1 MARFLRELSES
12 GELFAVLLRVQMQ
25 QRYSGSVLGLL
36 WALLMPMLTILSFS
50 IIFAGLSGWNL
61 ADYGVYFFCGY
72 VPWTFFQASSLNAAE
87 SLVGNPLYVTR
98 LPMPSQILPLIQVAA
113 SGIDALIHLAILF
126 AIMPALGAPFHPAMI
141 CLPASILITA
151 AAGAGASLLAAQATV
166 FFRDFRYLLSS
177 ALFLWF
183 FFSPV
188 LWQPASLQGPMREFY
203 RLNPAVPFLELFQL
217 PVRQGVVP
225 PAETWILASA
235 VAAALCLAGS
245 VSFSANRRRFYYYL

>member
-1 MARFLRELSES
+1 MARFWSELAAS
-12 GELFAVLLRVQMQ
+12 GELFKVLLKVQME
-25 QRYSGSVLGLL
+25 QRYSGSALGLL

-87 SLVGNPLYVTR
+87 SLVGNALYVTR
-98 LPMPSQILPLIQVAA
+98 LPMPVQILPLVQAA
-113 SGIDALIHLAILF
+113 ACGIDALIHLAILF
-126 AIMPALGAPFHPAMI
+126 AIMPVLGAPYHAAM
-141 CLPASILITA
+141 LWLAASILITA
-151 AAGAGASLLAAQATV
+151 AAGAGLSLLAAQATV

-188 LWQPASLQGPMREFY
+188 LWRPESLHGPIREFY

-217 PVRQGVVP
+217 PVRQGAVP
-225 PAETWILASA
+225 PVETWILAS
-235 VAAALCLAGS
+235 VLAAALCLAGS
-245 VSFSANRRRFYYYL
+245 MSFSANRRRFYYYL

>member
-1 MARFLRELSES
+1 MARFWSELAGS
-12 GELFAVLLRVQMQ
+12 GELFKVLLKVQME
-25 QRYSGSVLGLL
+25 QRYSGSVLGLF

-50 IIFAGLSGWNL
+50 VIFAGLSGWNL

-87 SLVGNPLYVTR
+87 SLVGNALYVTR
-98 LPMPSQILPLIQVAA
+98 LPMPVQILPLVQAAA
-113 SGIDALIHLAILF
+113 SGIDALIHLAIMF
-126 AIMPALGAPFHPAMI
+126 AIMPVLGAPYHPAMLW
-141 CLPASILITA
+141 LPASILITA
-151 AAGAGASLLAAQATV
+151 AAGAGLALLAAQATV

-188 LWQPASLQGPMREFY
+188 LWRPESLQGPMREFY
-203 RLNPAVPFLELFQL
+203 RLNPAVPFLELYQL

-225 PAETWILASA
+225 PAEIWIPASVLA
-235 VAAALCLAGS
+235 VALCLAGS
-245 VSFSANRRRFYYYL
+245 MTFAANRRRFYYYL

>member
-1 MARFLRELSES
+1 MARFWKELGES
-12 GELFAVLLRVQMQ
+12 RELFAELLRVQME
-25 QRYSGSVLGLL
+25 QRYSGSALGLL

-87 SLVGNPLYVTR
+87 SLAGNSLYVTR
-98 LPMPSQILPLIQVAA
+98 LRMPSQLLPLVQAAA

-126 AIMPALGAPFHPAMI
+126 AIMPVLGAPYHPAMLW
-141 CLPASILITA
+141 LPASILITA

-177 ALFLWF
+177 VLFLWF
-183 FFSPV
+183 FFSPI
-188 LWQPASLQGPMREFY
+188 LWRPESLQGPMREIY

-217 PVRQGVVP
+217 PIREGAVP
-225 PAETWILASA
+225 AAETWIVASA
-235 VAAALCLAGS
+235 AAAALCLAGS
-245 VSFSANRRRFYYYL
+245 VSFSVNRRRFYYYL

>member
-1 MARFLRELSES
+1 MMRFWKELAES
-12 GELFAVLLRVQMQ
+12 GELFAILLRIQIK

-36 WALLMPMLTILSFS
+36 WALIGPMLTILSFS

-87 SLVGNPLYVTR
+87 SLVGNSMYVTR
-98 LPMPSQILPLIQVAA
+98 LPMPVQVLPLVQVAVN
-113 SGIDALIHLAILF
+113 GIDALIHLAILF
-126 AIMPALGAPFHPAMI
+126 AIMPALGAPFHAAMVW
-141 CLPASILITA
+141 LPVAILITA
-151 AAGAGASLLAAQATV
+151 AAGAGFALLAAQATV

-188 LWQPASLQGPMREFY
+188 LWQPASLHGPMREFY

-217 PVRQGVVP
+217 PIRQGTVP
-225 PAETWILASA
+225 PAETWLLASA
-235 VAAALCLAGS
+235 LALALCLAGS
-245 VSFSANRRRFYYYL
+245 VTFAANRRRFYYYL

>member
-1 MARFLRELSES
+1 MRGFWRELTGS
-12 GELFAVLLRVQMQ
+12 GELFSILLRMQIQ

-36 WALLMPMLTILSFS
+36 WALLGPMSTILSFS

-72 VPWTFFQASSLNAAE
+72 VPWTFFQSSSLNAAE
-87 SLVGNPLYVTR
+87 SLVGNQLYVTR
-98 LPMPSQILPLIQVAA
+98 MRMPSQILPLVQVAA
-113 SGIDALIHLAILF
+113 GGVDALIHLSILF
-126 AIMPALGAPFHPAMI
+126 AIMPALGAPFHVSML
-141 CLPASILITA
+141 CLPGSILIA
-151 AAGAGASLLAAQATV
+151 AAGAAGVSLLAALANV

-188 LWQPASLQGPMREFY
+188 LWRPESLKGPLREIY

-217 PVRQGVVP
+217 PVRQGTVP
-225 PAETWILASA
+225 PAETWLLASA
-235 VAAALCLAGS
+235 IALVLCLAGS
-245 VSFSANRRRFYYYL
+245 VSFAANRRRFYYYL